1 MITARK
7 QTLDGKMANNLNVK
21 SGSSL
26 ARESEE
32 RQERERERE
41 REREKVR
48 GMGTSGVHCGS

>member
-7 QTLDGKMANNLNVK
+7 KNLDGKMANKLHVK

-32 RQERERERE
+32 RKERG
-41 REREKVR
+41 REKGR